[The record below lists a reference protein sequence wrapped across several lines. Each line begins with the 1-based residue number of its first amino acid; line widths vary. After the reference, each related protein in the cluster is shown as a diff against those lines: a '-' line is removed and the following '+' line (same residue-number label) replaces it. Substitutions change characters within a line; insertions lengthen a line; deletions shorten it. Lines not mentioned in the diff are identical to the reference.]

1 MSASPSNTDRSES
14 LPMTYCLGMRLRAGL
29 VMVADSRTNAGVDFV
44 STYRKSFVFDKADDR
59 VIVLMTAGNL
69 AITQSV
75 VSLLEQRA
83 EGDDPAL
90 NLYAAES
97 MYDVARLVGKTLR
110 DVHDLD
116 GEALR
121 VHGTEFNASFIL
133 GGQIRGRTMRL
144 FNIYA
149 AGNFIEA
156 TDETPYLQIG
166 ETKYGKPIVE
176 RVLTVDTPL
185 PEAAKCALVSFDS
198 TIKSNLSVGP
208 PLDLVICPVDSCRAT
223 IRLRLDEDDPYWS
236 TLRVRWG
243 EGLRELF
250 GRLPDPDWLLGRV

>member
-1 MSASPSNTDRSES
+1 
-14 LPMTYCLGMRLRAGL
+14 MTYCLGMRLRAGL
-29 VMVADSRTNAGVDFV
+29 VFVADSRTNAGVDFV
-44 STYRKSFVFDKADDR
+44 STYRKCFVFDAADDR
-59 VIVLMTAGNL
+59 VVVLMTAGNL

-83 EGDDPAL
+83 DLADPKL
-90 NLYAAES
+90 SLYAAES
-97 MYDVARLVGKTLR
+97 MYDVARLVGHTLR
-110 DVHDLD
+110 EVHDID

-121 VHGTEFNASFIL
+121 AHGTDFNASFIL
-133 GGQIRGRTMRL
+133 GGQIKGRSMRL

-166 ETKYGKPIVE
+166 ETKYGKPIIE
-176 RVLTVDTPL
+176 RVLTVDTPI
-185 PEAAKCALVSFDS
+185 PEATKCALVSFDS

-208 PLDLVICPVDSCRAT
+208 PLDLVICPADSCRAT
-223 IRLRLDEDDPYWS
+223 VRLRLDEDDAYWS
-236 TLRVRWG
+236 KLRVSWG

-250 GRLPDPDWLLGRV
+250 TDLPDPSWLAGRV

>member
-1 MSASPSNTDRSES
+1 
-14 LPMTYCLGMRLRAGL
+14 MTYCLGMRLRAGL
-29 VMVADSRTNAGVDFV
+29 VFLSDSRTSAGVDFV
-44 STYRKSFVFDKADDR
+44 SSYRKSFVFDQSEDR
-59 VIVLMTAGNL
+59 IVVLLTAGNL

-83 EGDDPAL
+83 ESSDPKQS
-90 NLYAAES
+90 LYAAES
-97 MYDVARLVGKTLR
+97 MYDIARLIGATLR
-110 DVHDLD
+110 EVHDMD

-121 VHGTEFNASFIL
+121 QHGTEFNASFIL

-166 ETKYGKPIVE
+166 ETKYGKPIIE
-176 RVLTVDTPL
+176 RVLTVDTPI
-185 PEAAKCALVSFDS
+185 PEATKCALVSFDS

-208 PLDLVICPVDSCRAT
+208 PLDLVICPADSYRAT
-223 IRLRLDEDDPYWS
+223 IRLRLGEDDPYWS
-236 TLRVRWG
+236 EIRQSWG
-243 EGLRELF
+243 EGLRDLF
-250 GRLPDPDWLLGRV
+250 TDLPDPSWLTGRV